1 MPIERKGKFLITR
14 SLGITP
20 SIGIETRMI
29 RACISAV
36 KTKRFKGIFGTPSFG
51 FEENNLDFLA
61 QLPHLRQLWIWGC
74 QFDSIEG
81 VYSLAGLEYCGLME
95 NKRPGIDFSRFP
107 RLETLITP
115 WNPKDTGLRRSTI
128 RRFHL
133 WHFNPRTKTFAGLSL
148 PPGCRILELYWLNP
162 ASLAGLQP
170 LPKLR
175 ELAIHCSRNMQDLA
189 LLPHFAP
196 TLKKLTVTGCKRLTS
211 PAGIDNHPTLQLA
224 TVNRTRIK

>member
-1 MPIERKGKFLITR
+1 MPIQREGKYLIIR
-14 SLGITP
+14 ELGITP
-20 SIGIETRMI
+20 SIGIETRKI
-29 RACISAV
+29 RACIAAA
-36 KTKRFKGIFGTPSFG
+36 KTKAFEGVFGTPSFG

-61 QLPHLRQLWIWGC
+61 QLPHLRQVWIWGC

-81 VYSLAGLEYCGLME
+81 VYSLAALEYCGLME
-95 NKRPGIDFSRFP
+95 NKRPGIDFSLFR

-162 ASLAGLQP
+162 ASLAGLEP

-175 ELAIHCSRNMQDLA
+175 ELGIHCSRNMQDLA

-196 TLKKLTVTGCKRLTS
+196 NLRQLIVTGCKRLKS
-211 PAGIDNHPTLQLA
+211 PAGIADHPMLKVA
-224 TVNRTRIK
+224 KINGTRMK